1 MRKVETMVED
11 KGETKDLSADLFEGI
26 QVRVKTIQSAN
37 GCNLQEDKVDK
48 LKHCPTLAHTS

>member
-26 QVRVKTIQSAN
+26 QVMVKTIQSAN
-37 GCNLQEDKVDK
+37 GCICRKIR
-48 LKHCPTLAHTS
+48 SIR